1 MSMSQTI
8 INRTTANG
16 TQWEIV
22 FNGFFV
28 SLYMNGH
35 FSGYTFR
42 SIEEAQAHLDEV
54 DERSRTPRMTYAPLD
69 CSSFYGRG
77 SNVYYGD

>member
-1 MSMSQTI
+1 MKNTTI

-16 TQWEIV
+16 TNWEIV
-22 FNGFFV
+22 FDGFIA

-42 SIEEAQAHLDEV
+42 TIEEANAHLDAV
-54 DERSRTPRMTYAPLD
+54 DARVRAPRMTTSALD

-77 SNVYYGD
+77 SNIYYGD

>member
-1 MSMSQTI
+1 MNQTI

-16 TQWEIV
+16 TNWEIV
-22 FNGFFV
+22 FNGFYAT
-28 SLYMNGH
+28 LYMNGG

-42 SIEEAQAHLDEV
+42 SVEDAQAHLDAV
-54 DERSRTPRMTYAPLD
+54 DERVRAPRAVNTPLD